1 MINIVTLV
9 GVITEEPVLKEF
21 ENGLKGAF
29 IVLRVTRPFKSME
42 GTYESDFIRC
52 SLWEGIAQN
61 TCEYCRKGDV
71 IGVRGRLVSKTEDV
85 VFNCEKEQH
94 VKKISML
101 HLVVERVS
109 FITTA
114 KKFKENSS
122 FYQDVVE
129 EKDWSLF

>member
-9 GVITEEPVLKEF
+9 GVITEDPVLKEF
-21 ENGLKGAF
+21 DNGLKGAF
-29 IVLRVTRPFKSME
+29 IVLRVMRPFKSMD

-71 IGVRGRLVSKTEDV
+71 IGVRGRLISKSEDV
-85 VFNCEKEQH
+85 VFNCEHEQH

-101 HLVVERVS
+101 QLVVERVS

-114 KKFKENSS
+114 KKYNSNNS
-122 FYQDVVE
+122 FYQDVTE
-129 EKDWSLF
+129 EKA